1 MSFNQGPI
9 RNRAGMPTAV
19 HKMLLGKFRSKNG
32 LWTFMSDRAVS
43 GDYSFIFM
51 MLTFI
56 FAGIGLRV
64 TRLEEDADATSD
76 SGYF

>member
-1 MSFNQGPI
+1 MNRTLIRYFGELLICIFIMSFNLGPI

-43 GDYSFIFM
+43 GDFSFINL
-51 MLTFI
+51 MLTFYI
-56 FAGIGLRV
+56 VF
-64 TRLEEDADATSD
+64 
-76 SGYF
+76 